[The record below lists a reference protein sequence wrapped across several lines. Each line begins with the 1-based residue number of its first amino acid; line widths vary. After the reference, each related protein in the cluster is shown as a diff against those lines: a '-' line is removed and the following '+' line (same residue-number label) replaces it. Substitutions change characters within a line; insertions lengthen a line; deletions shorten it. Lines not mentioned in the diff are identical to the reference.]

1 MERNVFNSV
10 LVLGILFAD
19 MIFFGCRS
27 STGNGTV
34 YSRETERF
42 LAARNPQVQARQ
54 IAAIRKATG
63 GDAQDLVAV
72 RSARNTMALLPEG
85 VEAKMVSP
93 TLRLYRP
100 RGGRNLPLLIYLH
113 GGGWV
118 IGSIASCSAFCGA
131 VAAKGVA
138 VLAVDY
144 PLAPEH
150 PYPAAPN
157 AVAAVYREALANATN
172 WGCDPVRISM
182 GGDSSG
188 GNLSLAAAFLLQK
201 EGRVPSALVLYYPVT
216 EARADGMSSW
226 REFATGCGMDAAFMD
241 ACNAAYVGRR
251 DYRDPIISPIYA
263 TDEQLQRLPPVHI
276 LGADRDVLR
285 DQGCRFAQRLKALG
299 HPVRYELPVGTTH
312 LFVTVPGQPTAFK
325 RAVDFAVEAVQKK

>member
-1 MERNVFNSV
+1 
-10 LVLGILFAD
+10 
-19 MIFFGCRS
+19 
-27 STGNGTV
+27 
-34 YSRETERF
+34 
-42 LAARNPQVQARQ
+42 
-54 IAAIRKATG
+54 
-63 GDAQDLVAV
+63 
-72 RSARNTMALLPEG
+72 MALLPEG
-85 VEAKMVSP
+85 VEAEMISP

-131 VAAKGVA
+131 VAEKGAA

-157 AVAAVYREALANATN
+157 AVAAVYREALASAAA
-172 WGCDPVRISM
+172 WGCDPARISI

-188 GNLSLAAAFLLQK
+188 GNLSLAASFLLQK
-201 EGRVPSALVLYYPVT
+201 EGLVPSALVLYYPVT
-216 EARADGMSSW
+216 EARADGTSSW

-241 ACNAAYVGRR
+241 ACNEAYVGRR
-251 DYRDPIISPIYA
+251 DYRDPIISPVYA
-263 TDEQLQRLPPVHI
+263 SDDQLRRLPPVHI

-285 DQGCRFAQRLKALG
+285 DQGRRFAKRLKALEQS
-299 HPVRYELPVGTTH
+299 VRYELPVGTTH
-312 LFVTVPGQPTAFK
+312 LFVTVKGQPAAFE
-325 RAVDFAVEAVQKK
+325 RAVDFAVEALFPSVRSSDATLARCLKSRYNN